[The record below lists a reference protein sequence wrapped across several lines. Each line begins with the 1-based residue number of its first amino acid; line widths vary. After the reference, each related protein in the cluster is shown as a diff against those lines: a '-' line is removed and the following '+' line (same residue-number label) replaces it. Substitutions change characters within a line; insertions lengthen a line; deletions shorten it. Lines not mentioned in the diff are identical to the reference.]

1 MGRKGKLILRVGE
14 VYVCMYGTEVGAPVL
29 LSWGQQTKLVM
40 VRRIDDMVKSL
51 EKKGKDGGIL

>member
-1 MGRKGKLILRVGE
+1 M
-14 VYVCMYGTEVGAPVL
+14 YVLYGTEVGAPVL